1 MFYTIIVLI
10 VSKVIKFTQK
20 LKRRNNSRM
29 KRIENVKLFGEHLV
43 FLNRKVE
50 LLGKLNLNDLSVH
63 SENFFYH
70 LFNLLF
76 GLELTNANFEKSNHE
91 AIDLIDKGNKLIIQV
106 SATCTKQKIENTLKK
121 EILKQYSLEDYR
133 IQFIFIGKEN
143 PRIKSNEYSNPYK
156 VKFDPVK
163 DIYLTK
169 DLVEKFMSLS
179 LSEQSEILKF
189 VRKEIPLLELIEKS
203 DMKVEICDKV
213 NLLLKRNFLI
223 WSNFGPY
230 SETAIRNPLSMS
242 VKTAWD
248 ERKKEI
254 FKNNDEIVEL
264 FHQNSSLFTTSEFE
278 IFIEFEEHVQ
288 IFELN
293 HTNRIDRTAYKT
305 FPQSF
310 SKMIT
315 NIILENGDSDG
326 E

>member
-1 MFYTIIVLI
+1 M
-10 VSKVIKFTQK
+10 
-20 LKRRNNSRM
+20 N
-29 KRIENVKLFGEHLV
+29 RIENVKLFSEHLV

-143 PRIKSNEYSNPYK
+143 PRIKSNELSNPYK

-203 DMKVEICDKV
+203 DMKVEICDKA

-264 FHQNSSLFTTSEFE
+264 FHQNSSLFTTSEFK

>member
-1 MFYTIIVLI
+1 
-10 VSKVIKFTQK
+10 
-20 LKRRNNSRM
+20 M
-29 KRIENVKLFGEHLV
+29 KRIENVALFSEHLV
-43 FLNRKVE
+43 FLNRKIE
-50 LLGKLNLNDLSVH
+50 LLGKLNLNDLAVH
-63 SENFFYH
+63 SENFFFH
-70 LFNLLF
+70 FFNLLF

-91 AIDLIDKGNKLIIQV
+91 AIDLIDKSNKLIIQV

-143 PRIKSNEYSNPYK
+143 PRIKSNKFSNPNK
-156 VKFDPVK
+156 IKFDPVE
-163 DIYLTK
+163 DIFLTK

-179 LSEQSEILKF
+179 PLEQTENLKF
-189 VRKEIPLLELIEKS
+189 IRKEIPLLELIEKS
-203 DMKVEICDKV
+203 DIKVEICDKV

-223 WSNFGPY
+223 WSNFGPH

-248 ERKKEI
+248 ERKIEI

-288 IFELN
+288 IFKLN

-310 SKMIT
+310 SKMIN

-326 E
+326 EQ

>member
-1 MFYTIIVLI
+1 
-10 VSKVIKFTQK
+10 
-20 LKRRNNSRM
+20 M
-29 KRIENVKLFGEHLV
+29 KRIENVNLFSEHLI
-43 FLNRKVE
+43 FLNRKIE
-50 LLGKLNLNDLSVH
+50 LLGKLNLNDLAVH
-63 SENFFYH
+63 SENFFFH
-70 LFNLLF
+70 FFNLLF
-76 GLELTNANFEKSNHE
+76 GLNLTNANFEKSNHE
-91 AIDLIDKGNKLIIQV
+91 AIDLIDKSNKLIIQV

-143 PRIKSNEYSNPYK
+143 PRIKSNKFSNPNK
-156 VKFDPVK
+156 IKFNPVK
-163 DIYLTK
+163 DIFLTK
-169 DLVEKFMSLS
+169 DLVEKFMALS
-179 LSEQSEILKF
+179 PLEQSENLKF
-189 VRKEIPLLELIEKS
+189 IRKEIPLLELIDKS

-223 WSNFGPY
+223 WSNFGPH

-248 ERKKEI
+248 ERKIEI

-278 IFIEFEEHVQ
+278 IFIEFEEHVH
-288 IFELN
+288 IFKLN

-310 SKMIT
+310 SKMIN
-315 NIILENGDSDG
+315 NIILENGDSVG

>member
-1 MFYTIIVLI
+1 
-10 VSKVIKFTQK
+10 
-20 LKRRNNSRM
+20 M
-29 KRIENVKLFGEHLV
+29 KRIENVKLFSEHLV
-43 FLNRKVE
+43 FLNRKIE

-76 GLELTNANFEKSNHE
+76 RLELTNANFEKSNHE

-143 PRIKSNEYSNPYK
+143 PRIKSNEFSNPYK

-242 VKTAWD
+242 VKTVWD

-310 SKMIT
+310 GKMIT